1 MLLNTSLEADS
12 DEGSDWASSSV
23 SVSNSAKIASS
34 IVGATLSG
42 TMITLLIS
50 LIILSTRTARVNG
63 SNSAASKVR
72 VYSPFA
78 RFSITKLPD
87 SSVLVVTSP
96 GVNVTF
102 TPSIA
107 ARVVRETT
115 LPLAPPLFCAKTV
128 NDIKDSIMNRNVLI
142 FI

>member
-1 MLLNTSLEADS
+1 MLLNTSFDADR
-12 DEGSDWASSSV
+12 DEGSDCASSSV

-34 IVGATLSG
+34 IVGATFSG
-42 TMITLLIS
+42 IKMTLLIS
-50 LIILSTRTARVNG
+50 LINLSTRTARVKG
-63 SNSAASKVR
+63 SNSAASKDS

-78 RFSITKLPD
+78 RFSMTKLPD
-87 SSVLVVTSP
+87 ASVLVVTSP

-102 TPSIA
+102 TPSMA

-115 LPLAPPLFCAKTV
+115 LPLTPPLFCAKTV
-128 NDIKDSIMNRNVLI
+128 NDIKDNTMNRIVLI